1 MSEYLTADSAREKTL
16 ERKGSRAANVH
27 SLVAHACSK
36 IEAASKSGE
45 WEIRNPFQGLRGC
58 YTDFDIR
65 DAKEKLVELGYTIY
79 NYSGQLTVGWK
90 KPGDK
95 GNG

>member
-27 SLVAHACSK
+27 SLVAHACRK
-36 IEAASKSGE
+36 IEVASKSGE
-45 WEIRNPFQGLRGC
+45 WEIDNPFSGLRGC
-58 YTDFDIR
+58 YTEFDIR
-65 DAKEKLVELGYTIY
+65 DAKEKLVELGYTVC
-79 NYSGQLTVGWK
+79 NFAGKLVVNWK